1 MCARKEG
8 FYVEYLRLFFLL
20 FLLPFFFLVESISA
34 LARAS
39 FWLLTELVIWL
50 GHALSALAMLD
61 TVLPRVS

>member
-1 MCARKEG
+1 M
-8 FYVEYLRLFFLL
+8 EYLRLFFS
-20 FLLPFFFLVESISA
+20 FFAAFFFLVESISA